1 MYTHASVC
9 TCVDPYGYE
18 RLGDLIEV
26 ILMELHVAFI
36 LFAFIY
42 AD

>member
-1 MYTHASVC
+1 MPL
-9 TCVDPYGYE
+9 CVRVWILMVMKGW
-18 RLGDLIEV
+18 GDLIEV